1 MNGTK
6 HLEARIAGRN
16 AAKEL
21 FPLLEWPDGHG
32 ADFADGLLKALAE
45 LLPKRKADI
54 VEPEKPIPIARLGA
68 TNIPFGKWI
77 NYTFDET
84 PIEYL
89 DWLCSSQ
96 ESFYKDLRAYLK
108 HPELESRRRGI

>member
-1 MNGTK
+1 MNDTK
-6 HLEARIAGRN
+6 HIEARIAGRK

-21 FPLLEWPDGHG
+21 FSLLEWPDGHG
-32 ADFADGLLKALAE
+32 ADYADGLLAALRE
-45 LLPKRKADI
+45 MLPQRKADI

-68 TNIPFGKWI
+68 TSIPFGKWL

-84 PIEYL
+84 PLEYL

-96 ESFYKDLRAYLK
+96 ESFCKDLRAYLK
-108 HPELESRRRGI
+108 HPELAGRRR